1 MTRIAPDDFYL
12 IEYFTRADL
21 DRHPVWHHFDVVSD
35 REHVLQWKVG
45 AERLD
50 AEVEKFRYCGTE
62 PLYPV
67 LALDPLPDFA
77 GLTIRVTYVI
87 PLATGERRL
96 DGYLIDP
103 HVFGILVDE
112 RQYIINENLPDAA
125 ARQAAA
131 LADAVGTDAGAL
143 FPLRYES
150 EWVRADG
157 SRVEGQIERFWS
169 RVGE

>member
-12 IEYFTRADL
+12 IEYFTRGDL
-21 DRHPVWHHFDVVSD
+21 DRHPVWRHFDEVRD
-35 REHVLQWKVG
+35 REQVLQWKV
-45 AERLD
+45 AEDRLD

-67 LALDPLPDFA
+67 LALDPLPAFA
-77 GLTIRVTYVI
+77 GLTIRVSFLI
-87 PLATGERRL
+87 PHADGERRL

-103 HVFGILVDE
+103 HVFGIFVDE
-112 RQYIINENLPDAA
+112 RQFILNENLPDAA

-131 LADAVGTDAGAL
+131 LADAVGADAGEL

-157 SRVEGQIERFWS
+157 RRVEGEIERFWS